1 MTIDEKI
8 EELKRAVDVYHNM
21 AERCVESH
29 LVLPDLHTVNN
40 GVAYEKYAN
49 ALTEEI
55 EMLEELK
62 SRRTMMLPGDFE
74 NEIRRKTISEFVE
87 RLHEELSAKSEML
100 HFDGHTVDML
110 TLDNA
115 LDAVH
120 VAANCMVED
129 ENKDLM

>member
-21 AERCVESH
+21 VERCVESH
-29 LVLPDLHTVNN
+29 LVLPDLQTVNN
-40 GVAYEKYAN
+40 GVAYENYAN

-62 SRRTMMLPGDFE
+62 SMRTMILPGDFE
-74 NEIRRKTISEFVE
+74 NEIRRKTVTEFVE
-87 RLHEELSAKSEML
+87 KLNEELSAKSERL
-100 HFDGHTVDML
+100 HFDGQTVDIL

-115 LDAVH
+115 LDAVD

-129 ENKDLM
+129 E

>member
-1 MTIDEKI
+1 MF
-8 EELKRAVDVYHNM
+8 
-21 AERCVESH
+21 
-29 LVLPDLHTVNN
+29 LPDLHTVNN
-40 GVAYEKYAN
+40 GVAYENYAN

-62 SRRTMMLPGDFE
+62 SIRTMMLPGGYFE
-74 NEIRRKTISEFVE
+74 KEIRRKTVTEFVE
-87 RLHEELSAKSEML
+87 RLHEELSAKSERL

-115 LDAVH
+115 LDAVY

>member
-8 EELKRAVDVYHNM
+8 EELKRAVDVYHHM

-40 GVAYEKYAN
+40 GVAYENYAN

-62 SRRTMMLPGDFE
+62 SRRTMMLSGVSLE
-74 NEIRRKTISEFVE
+74 REIRRKTISEFVE
-87 RLHEELSAKSEML
+87 KLNEELSAKSERL

-115 LDAVH
+115 LDAVS

-129 ENKDLM
+129 E

>member
-8 EELKRAVDVYHNM
+8 EELKRAVDVYHHM
-21 AERCVESH
+21 ADRCVESH
-29 LVLPDLHTVNN
+29 LVLPDLQTVNN
-40 GVAYEKYAN
+40 GVAYENYAN

-62 SRRTMMLPGDFE
+62 SRRTMMLPGGSLE
-74 NEIRRKTISEFVE
+74 KEIRRKTVTEFVE
-87 RLHEELSAKSEML
+87 KLHEELSAKSERL

-115 LDAVH
+115 LDAVY
-120 VAANCMVED
+120 VAANCMVEA
-129 ENKDLM
+129 E

>member
-21 AERCVESH
+21 VERCVESH

-40 GVAYEKYAN
+40 GVAYENYAN

-62 SRRTMMLPGDFE
+62 SRRTMMLPGGYFE

-87 RLHEELSAKSEML
+87 RLREELSAKSERMN
-100 HFDGHTVDML
+100 FFGHTVDIL

-129 ENKDLM
+129 E

>member
-8 EELKRAVDVYHNM
+8 EELKRAVDVYHHM

-40 GVAYEKYAN
+40 GVAYENYAN

-55 EMLEELK
+55 EMLEEL
-62 SRRTMMLPGDFE
+62 SRRTMKLPGGSLE
-74 NEIRRKTISEFVE
+74 KEIRRKTVSEFVE
-87 RLHEELSAKSEML
+87 KLHEELSAKSERL

-115 LDAVH
+115 LDAVY
-120 VAANCMVED
+120 VAENCMVED
-129 ENKDLM
+129 E

>member
-8 EELKRAVDVYHNM
+8 EELKRAVDVYHNR

-40 GVAYEKYAN
+40 GVAYENYAN

-62 SRRTMMLPGDFE
+62 SMRTMMLPGGYFE
-74 NEIRRKTISEFVE
+74 KEISRKTVTEFVE
-87 RLHEELSAKSEML
+87 RLHEELSAKSERL

-115 LDAVH
+115 LDAVD

-129 ENKDLM
+129 E

>member
-1 MTIDEKI
+1 MTLDEKI

-40 GVAYEKYAN
+40 GVAYENYAN

-62 SRRTMMLPGDFE
+62 RRRTMMLPGVSLE
-74 NEIRRKTISEFVE
+74 KEIRRKTVSEFVE
-87 RLHEELSAKSEML
+87 KLHEELSAKSERL

-115 LDAVH
+115 LDAVY
-120 VAANCMVED
+120 VVSEQMKED
-129 ENKDLM
+129 K